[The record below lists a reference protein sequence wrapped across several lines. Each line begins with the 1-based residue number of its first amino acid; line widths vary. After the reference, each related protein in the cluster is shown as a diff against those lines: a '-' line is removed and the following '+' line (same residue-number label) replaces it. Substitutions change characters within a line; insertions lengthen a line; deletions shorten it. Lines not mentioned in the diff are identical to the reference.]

1 MQKEPV
7 LLESDRTR
15 YIATEQASK
24 VSVSSSVKWDTE
36 KVI

>member
-15 YIATEQASK
+15 SIATEQASK
-24 VSVSSSVKWDTE
+24 VSVSSSVKWTTE
-36 KVI
+36 KVV